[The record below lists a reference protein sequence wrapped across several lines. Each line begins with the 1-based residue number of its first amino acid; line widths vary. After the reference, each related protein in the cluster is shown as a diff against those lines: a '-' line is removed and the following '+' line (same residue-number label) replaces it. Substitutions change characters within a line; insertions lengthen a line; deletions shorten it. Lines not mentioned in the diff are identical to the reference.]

1 MEINQEVIKALLEAF
16 DRSDWREMTVT
27 VGGDRLHVSRDGS
40 DGRAAAP
47 PAPRPPASAPAAVR
61 PRLRRRRRL
70 RLPRGTTSRCRPAR

>member
-40 DGRAAAP
+40 DGRDGRASRPAGPGLGTRAAGGRRH
-47 PAPRPPASAPAAVR
+47 PR
-61 PRLRRRRRL
+61 

>member
-47 PAPRPPASAPAAVR
+47 PAPRPAASAPPPAA
-61 PRLRRRRRL
+61 RRRRHP